1 MLMMPTGSSWINLAP
16 MNTLRSHCGAVA
28 IGGKIYVFGGGGP
41 EFKSLQTVEV
51 YDPKSDRWTF
61 GPEMPT
67 LRSGV
72 VAVNLNDQAYVMGGG
87 FRRPDGTFNFL
98 TVVEIFDPKTGAWS
112 KGPDLLQRHDA
123 PAATVFND
131 MIYLFGG
138 HHPEAT
144 GGPMTDPAF
153 AFSERLDRK
162 EGGWREIAPMP
173 TPRFSLAA
181 VPFGQKIWTMGGAGF
196 RDGSFH
202 NYDLIEQYD
211 PAENRWSVD
220 PKFHL
225 PWRAAGVG
233 SCLVNGTVY
242 VFGGHSGDR
251 VQDRTAFLDPKTKE
265 WIDLP
270 MMPDARVAMAT
281 VYLDGTIYLIGGRG
295 PDGRTP
301 TNRVTALVF

>member
-1 MLMMPTGSSWINLAP
+1 METRASWSNLAP
-16 MNTLRSHCGAVA
+16 MSTIRSHCGAAV

-41 EFKSLQTVEV
+41 EFKSLQTVEI
-51 YDPKSDRWTF
+51 YDPKADRWTF

-72 VAVNLNDQAYVMGGG
+72 VAVNSNDRAYVMGGG

-123 PAATVFND
+123 PAAALFND
-131 MIYLFGG
+131 TIYLFGG

-153 AFSERLDRK
+153 SFSERLDRK
-162 EGGWREIAPMP
+162 LGEWQEIAPMP
-173 TPRFSLAA
+173 TARFSLAA
-181 VPFGQKIWTMGGAGF
+181 VPFSGKILAMGGAGF
-196 RDGSFH
+196 REGVFH

-211 PAENRWSVD
+211 PAENRWASD
-220 PKFHL
+220 PHFRL

-233 SCLVNGTVY
+233 SCVVDGKIFL
-242 VFGGHSGDR
+242 FGGHSGDR
-251 VQDRTAFLDPKTKE
+251 VQDRAAMLDSKTGKWAE
-265 WIDLP
+265 LP
-270 MMPDARVAMAT
+270 SMPDARVAMAT
-281 VYLDGTIYLIGGRG
+281 LFLDGRIYLIGGRG

-301 TNRVTALVF
+301 TNRVTSLAL